1 MEKGELIGKGRTAE
15 IYAWGNDRVLKLYFD
30 WCPAEWAENEAVTQR
45 AVHSA
50 GLPSPRLDDII
61 HLENRHGVVM
71 ERITGPTM
79 ADVLGKQ
86 PWRILE
92 LARLQAGLHARL
104 HSNTLPQLEASRL
117 NLWGRIARVKA
128 IPLLAKQALM
138 KSLVDL
144 PDGDAICHLD
154 FHPMNIIMSPRGPV
168 IIDWESAV
176 KGNPLL
182 DVARTWL
189 LLTQAAWPFPF
200 PYNVVINPL
209 RRLFFLEYFRH
220 YRQLHPIDRGQFS
233 VWRQI
238 IIAARLAEGIIPTE
252 QKKLLALLKLPAA
265 EKE

>member
-15 IYAWGNDRVLKLYFD
+15 IYACGNDRVLKLYFD

-71 ERITGPTM
+71 ERIAGPTM
-79 ADVLGKQ
+79 LDVLERQ

-92 LARLQAGLHARL
+92 LARLQAEIHARV
-104 HSNTLPQLEASRL
+104 HNTHLPELEMSRL
-117 NLWGRIARVKA
+117 RLWGAIARTDA
-128 IPLLAKQALM
+128 IPITAKQAFM
-138 KSLVDL
+138 KTLVGL
-144 PDGDAICHLD
+144 PDGDAVCHYDL
-154 FHPMNIIMSPRGPV
+154 HPMNIIMSPRGPV
-168 IIDWESAV
+168 IIDWVSAG

-189 LLTQAAWPFPF
+189 VLTQAAWPFPF

-220 YRQLHPIDRGQFS
+220 YRRLHPIDREQFS

-238 IIAARLAEGIIPTE
+238 TIAARLVENIPAE
-252 QKKLLALLKLPAA
+252 QKKLLAFLKLPAA